1 MQLKN
6 GILNITYSV
15 YANRK
20 VPDTWKNKMNYSN
33 DMLNMLSKDTS
44 LIKYLGKGNAIN
56 QKRPVT
62 AKERTFKSSV
72 NKVRNDSGLNSIT
85 EKEETSTNRTVSF
98 YSTNKKEI
106 DDKEILAILEDFRNA
121 YPIKEK
127 THKEEEKNSTK
138 NNNKSLYGISFG
150 SLHNAFGFGPSM
162 KKTVYGGINAFTH
175 MRKQQKQ
182 RIFQRSIYAKILPE
196 PSINIKTTQRPSSAI
211 NSHKDS
217 YCQFLNSSSIE
228 PKKFIQS
235 PLIQKELESIN
246 FFGPYYSYCPPCS
259 NRNIDYY
266 NNLPQN
272 KCIDMINVIKKAK
285 RPNSV
290 KRPVKS
296 KNI

>member
-33 DMLNMLSKDTS
+33 DMLNLLSKDTS
-44 LIKYLGKGNAIN
+44 LIKYLGKGNGIN
-56 QKRPVT
+56 QRRPVT

-72 NKVRNDSGLNSIT
+72 NTVRNDSGLNSIT

-162 KKTVYGGINAFTH
+162 KKTVYGGINAFTN

-182 RIFQRSIYAKILPE
+182 RIFQRSIYTKILPE
-196 PSINIKTTQRPSSAI
+196 TSTNIKSTQRPSSAI
-211 NSHKDS
+211 NSHKE
-217 YCQFLNSSSIE
+217 YGKFLNSGSIE

-235 PLIQKELESIN
+235 PIIQKELESIN

-290 KRPVKS
+290 KRSVKT
-296 KNI
+296 

>member
-1 MQLKN
+1 
-6 GILNITYSV
+6 
-15 YANRK
+15 
-20 VPDTWKNKMNYSN
+20 MNYIN
-33 DMLNMLSKDTS
+33 DMLNMFSKDTS
-44 LIKYLGKGNAIN
+44 LLKYLGKGNSNNNSIN
-56 QKRPVT
+56 KKRPLT
-62 AKERTFKSSV
+62 AKERTVKS
-72 NKVRNDSGLNSIT
+72 NTARKDSELQSIA
-85 EKEETSTNRTVSF
+85 EKEETSTNRTVSNKGV
-98 YSTNKKEI
+98 YSTNKREI
-106 DDKEILAILEDFRNA
+106 DDKEILAILDDFRNA
-121 YPIKEK
+121 YPITKK
-127 THKEEEKNSTK
+127 TNEEEKNSTK
-138 NNNKSLYGISFG
+138 NNNKTIYGLSFG
-150 SLHNAFGFGPSM
+150 SLHNGFGPSM

-228 PKKFIQS
+228 PKKIIQS